1 MTTAA
6 TSLLGL
12 ALPVQGEL
20 SGTWGDVV
28 NTSLTSLLDSA
39 IAGTTTI
46 STDADIT
53 LSTTTLAANEAREA
67 VILWTAGGS
76 TTRYISAPAQS
87 KTYIVINKTSGTQSI
102 VIRAVGPTTGVT
114 VPAGRAAIV
123 AWNGVDFVA
132 ANSSINGNAAGYLE
146 VVQNAQA
153 AGYTLVAGDAGKQI
167 YFTSA
172 GAFTIPANASVAFP
186 IGTAVTFVNMTGSSS
201 TIAITSD
208 TMYLAGVGSTGTRT
222 LANFGLATALKMTAT
237 TWIISGS
244 GLT

>member
-12 ALPVQGEL
+12 ALPVDGEL

-28 NTSLTSLLDSA
+28 NASITLLLDSA

-53 LSTTTLAANEAREA
+53 LSTTTLATNEAREA
-67 VILWTAGGS
+67 VLLWTANGS
-76 TTRYISAPAQS
+76 TTRYITAPAQS
-87 KTYIVINKTSGTQSI
+87 KTYVVINKTTGTQSI
-102 VIRAVGPTTGVT
+102 VIRGVGPTTGIT
-114 VPAGRAAIV
+114 VPAGRSAIV
-123 AWNGVDFVA
+123 AWNGSDFVA
-132 ANSSINGNAAGYLE
+132 ANSSVNGNASGYLE
-146 VVQNAQA
+146 VVQNAQN
-153 AGYTLVAGDAGKQI
+153 AGYTLVASDAGKQI
-167 YFTSA
+167 YFNTA
-172 GAFTIPANASVAFP
+172 GVFTIPSNASVAFP
-186 IGTAVTFVNMTGSSS
+186 IGTAVTFVNMGAAS

-208 TMYLAGVGSTGTRT
+208 TMYLAGLGTTGTRT
-222 LANFGLATALKMTAT
+222 LATYGLATALKMTAT

>member
-12 ALPVQGEL
+12 ALPVDGEL

-28 NTSLTSLLDSA
+28 NASITLLLDSA
-39 IAGTTTI
+39 IAGTTAI

-53 LSTTTLAANEAREA
+53 LSTTTLASNEAREA
-67 VILWTAGGS
+67 IILWTANGS
-76 TTRYISAPAQS
+76 VTRYISAPAQS

-102 VIRAVGPTTGVT
+102 VLRAVGPTTGVT
-114 VPAGRAAIV
+114 VPAGRSAIV
-123 AWNGVDFVA
+123 AWNGSDFVTA
-132 ANSSINGNAAGYLE
+132 DSSVNGNATGYLE

-153 AGYTLVAGDAGKQI
+153 AGYTLVANDAGKQI

-172 GAFTIPANASVAFP
+172 GAFTIPSNASVPFP
-186 IGTAVTFVNMTGSSS
+186 IGTAVTFVNMSGSS

-208 TMYLAGVGSTGTRT
+208 TMYLAGVGATGTRT
-222 LANFGLATALKMTAT
+222 LATYGLATALKMTAT
-237 TWIISGS
+237 TWLISGS

>member
-20 SGTWGDVV
+20 SGTWGDTV
-28 NTSLTSLLDSA
+28 NNQITALLDSA

-67 VILWTAGGS
+67 VILWTASG
-76 TTRYISAPAQS
+76 TATRYITAPAQS

-102 VIRAVGPTTGVT
+102 VIRGVGPTTGVT
-114 VPAGRAAIV
+114 VPAGRSAIV
-123 AWNGVDFVA
+123 AWNGSDFVA
-132 ANSSINGNAAGYLE
+132 ANSSVNGNASGYLE
-146 VVQNAQA
+146 VVQNAQN
-153 AGYTLVAGDAGKQI
+153 AGYTLVLGDAGKQI
-167 YFTSA
+167 YFNTA
-172 GAFTIPANASVAFP
+172 GVFTIPANASVAFP
-186 IGTAVTFVNMTGSSS
+186 IGTAVTFVNMGAAS

-208 TMYLAGVGSTGTRT
+208 TMYLAGLGTTGTRT
-222 LANFGLATALKMTAT
+222 LATYGLATALKMTAT

-244 GLT
+244 GLS

>member
-12 ALPVQGEL
+12 ALPVSGEL

-28 NTSLTSLLDSA
+28 NTSITALLDSA

-67 VILWTAGGS
+67 VILWTAGG
-76 TTRYISAPAQS
+76 TATRYITAPAQS
-87 KTYIVINKTSGTQSI
+87 KTYVVINKTTSTQSI
-102 VIRAVGPTTGVT
+102 VIRGVGPTTGIT
-114 VPAGRAAIV
+114 VPAGRSAIV

-132 ANSSINGNAAGYLE
+132 ANSSVNGNASGYLE
-146 VVQNAQA
+146 VVQNAQN

-167 YFTSA
+167 YFNTA
-172 GAFTIPANASVAFP
+172 GVFTIPANASVAFP
-186 IGTAVTFVNMTGSSS
+186 IGTAVTFVNMGAAS

-208 TMYLAGVGSTGTRT
+208 TMYLAGLGTTGTRT
-222 LANFGLATALKMTAT
+222 LAQYGLATALKMTAT

>member
-12 ALPVQGEL
+12 ALPVNGEL

-28 NTSLTSLLDSA
+28 NTSITALLDSA
-39 IAGTTTI
+39 IAGTTTL
-46 STDADIT
+46 STDVDII

-67 VILWTAGGS
+67 VILWTAGG
-76 TTRYISAPAQS
+76 TATRYITAPAQS

-102 VIRAVGPTTGVT
+102 VIRGVGPTTGIT
-114 VPAGRAAIV
+114 VPAGRSAIV

-132 ANSSINGNAAGYLE
+132 ANSSVNGNAAGYLE
-146 VVQNAQA
+146 VVQNAQN

-167 YFTSA
+167 YFNTA
-172 GAFTIPANASVAFP
+172 GVFTIPANASVAFP
-186 IGTAVTFVNMTGSSS
+186 IGTAVTFVNMGAAS

-208 TMYLAGVGSTGTRT
+208 TMYLAGLGTTGTRT
-222 LANFGLATALKMTAT
+222 LATYGLATALKMTAT